1 MNVLPFK
8 ASPVQNRQCYHRSA
22 RTSGIDSKGTGEA
35 RVVKMATAYS
45 QKSDRD
51 LVLACQKREPA
62 AFEELVKRHQ
72 RTVYAL
78 LYQLAPD
85 WHDTSDL
92 AQECFIRVWRNINN
106 LRNPGAFRS
115 WLTQIVTNLFYDELR
130 KRPRR
135 IPTISMDETLD
146 GSDDVTAEQATRDI
160 ADTSTLPDERILSHE
175 LSDAIREAMTKLPE
189 QFRTAIVLREI
200 EGLSYEE
207 IAILTKTEMGT
218 VKSRIAR
225 ARTKLQ
231 ELLQPYLSG
240 SSTEVTG

>member
-1 MNVLPFK
+1 
-8 ASPVQNRQCYHRSA
+8 
-22 RTSGIDSKGTGEA
+22 
-35 RVVKMATAYS
+35 MATVYS

-51 LVLACQKREPA
+51 LVLACQKRDPA

-85 WHDTSDL
+85 WTDTSDL
-92 AQECFIRVWRNINN
+92 AQEVFIRIWRSINN
-106 LRNPGAFRS
+106 LRNPSSFRS

-135 IPTISMDETLD
+135 LPTVSMEETDNGED
-146 GSDDVTAEQATRDI
+146 GDSTTKDLPDSTA
-160 ADTSTLPDERILSHE
+160 LPDEIILSNE
-175 LSDAIREAMTKLPE
+175 LSEVIRHAMEKLPE
-189 QFRTAIVLREI
+189 QFRTAIVLREL

-231 ELLQPYLSG
+231 ELLQPYVERTKSSEVSG
-240 SSTEVTG
+240 

>member
-1 MNVLPFK
+1 
-8 ASPVQNRQCYHRSA
+8 
-22 RTSGIDSKGTGEA
+22 
-35 RVVKMATAYS
+35 MATAYS

-51 LVLACQKREPA
+51 LVLACQRREPA

-85 WHDTSDL
+85 WTDTADL
-92 AQECFIRVWRNINN
+92 AQEVFIRVYRSINN
-106 LRNPGAFRS
+106 LRNPSSFRS

-135 IPTISMDETLD
+135 LPTVSMDEAQSGDEEGDSHVTQ
-146 GSDDVTAEQATRDI
+146 DVT
-160 ADTSTLPDERILSHE
+160 DTHMQPDEKLLSNE
-175 LSDAIREAMTKLPE
+175 MNDVIRKAMMRLPE
-189 QFRTAIVLREI
+189 QFRTSIVLREV

-207 IAILTKTEMGT
+207 IAVITKTEMGT

-231 ELLQPYLSG
+231 ELLKPYLENKPAPS
-240 SSTEVTG
+240 EVTS

>member
-1 MNVLPFK
+1 
-8 ASPVQNRQCYHRSA
+8 
-22 RTSGIDSKGTGEA
+22 
-35 RVVKMATAYS
+35 MATAYS

-51 LVLACQKREPA
+51 LVLACQRREPQ

-85 WHDTSDL
+85 WSDTSDL
-92 AQECFIRVWRNINN
+92 AQEVFIRVYRSINN
-106 LRNPGAFRS
+106 LRNPSSFRS

-135 IPTISMDETLD
+135 LPTVSMNDSTDE
-146 GSDDVTAEQATRDI
+146 GEESESTRDI
-160 ADTSTLPDERILSHE
+160 IDSSPMPDEKALSHE
-175 LSDAIREAMTKLPE
+175 MTDVIRKAMMRLPE
-189 QFRTAIVLREI
+189 QFRTSIVLREV

-207 IAILTKTEMGT
+207 IAVITKTEMGT

-231 ELLQPYLSG
+231 ELLKPYLENKTSA
-240 SSTEVTG
+240 SEVPS

>member
-1 MNVLPFK
+1 
-8 ASPVQNRQCYHRSA
+8 
-22 RTSGIDSKGTGEA
+22 
-35 RVVKMATAYS
+35 MATAYS

-51 LVLACQKREPA
+51 LVLACQRREPP

-78 LYQLAPD
+78 LYQLAPE
-85 WHDTSDL
+85 WQDTADL
-92 AQECFIRVWRNINN
+92 AQDVFIRVWRSIGN

-135 IPTISMDETLD
+135 VPTVSMDEGID
-146 GSDDVTAEQATRDI
+146 EGDSDEGGGASRDI
-160 ADTSTLPDERILSHE
+160 PDSSMLPDERILTDE
-175 LSDAIREAMTKLPE
+175 LAVVIRQSMANLPE
-189 QFRTAIVLREI
+189 QFRTAIVLREL

-207 IAILTKTEMGT
+207 IAVLTKTEMGT

-225 ARTKLQ
+225 ARSKLQ
-231 ELLQPYLSG
+231 EILTPYLQG
-240 SSTEVTG
+240 QGTQRGVTD

>member
-1 MNVLPFK
+1 
-8 ASPVQNRQCYHRSA
+8 
-22 RTSGIDSKGTGEA
+22 
-35 RVVKMATAYS
+35 MATAYS

-51 LVLACQKREPA
+51 LVLACQRREPA

-85 WHDTSDL
+85 WTDTSDL
-92 AQECFIRVWRNINN
+92 AQEVFIRVWRSINN
-106 LRNPGAFRS
+106 LRNPSSFRS

-135 IPTISMDETLD
+135 LPTVSMDEPM
-146 GSDDVTAEQATRDI
+146 DDEEQTDVTRDI
-160 ADTSTLPDERILSHE
+160 ADVHPQPDEKLLSNE
-175 LSDAIREAMTKLPE
+175 MSDVIRRAMLRLPE
-189 QFRTAIVLREI
+189 QFRTSIVLREV

-207 IAILTKTEMGT
+207 IAVITKTEMGT

-231 ELLQPYLSG
+231 ELLKPYLENNT
-240 SSTEVTG
+240 SSTSEVSG

>member
-1 MNVLPFK
+1 MTILPF
-8 ASPVQNRQCYHRSA
+8 PVAPDRNRQCYHRSA
-22 RTSGIDSKGTGEA
+22 RTTGALSQDIGANLLE
-35 RVVKMATAYS
+35 MATAYS

-51 LVLACQKREPA
+51 LVLACQRREPA

-78 LYQLAPD
+78 LYQLAPE
-85 WHDTSDL
+85 WQDTADL
-92 AQECFIRVWRNINN
+92 AQDVFIRVWRSINN
-106 LRNPGAFRS
+106 LRNPSSFRS

-135 IPTISMDETLD
+135 VQTVSMDDTID
-146 GSDDVTAEQATRDI
+146 GDEMTADQATRDI
-160 ADTSTLPDERILSHE
+160 ADNSALPDETILSHE

-207 IAILTKTEMGT
+207 IAVLTKTEMGT

-225 ARTKLQ
+225 ARSKLQ
-231 ELLQPYLSG
+231 ELLQPYLS
-240 SSTEVTG
+240 SSSSEVTG

>member
-1 MNVLPFK
+1 MV
-8 ASPVQNRQCYHRSA
+8 
-22 RTSGIDSKGTGEA
+22 
-35 RVVKMATAYS
+35 TAYH
-45 QKSDRD
+45 QRSDRD
-51 LVLACQKREPA
+51 LVLACQRREPQ

-85 WHDTSDL
+85 WNDTSDL

-106 LRNPGAFRS
+106 LRNPSSFRS
-115 WLTQIVTNLFYDELR
+115 WLAQIVTNLFYDELR
-130 KRPRR
+130 RRPRR
-135 IPTISMDETLD
+135 VPTVSMDEGLD
-146 GSDDVTAEQATRDI
+146 SDDEHGDGPTRDI
-160 ADTSTLPDERILSHE
+160 PDSSTLPDERILNRE
-175 LSDAIREAMTKLPE
+175 LSEVIREAMRQLPE

-207 IAILTKTEMGT
+207 IAVLTKTEMGT

-231 ELLQPYLSG
+231 EMLQPYLEAKP
-240 SSTEVTG
+240 EVSDQ

>member
-1 MNVLPFK
+1 
-8 ASPVQNRQCYHRSA
+8 
-22 RTSGIDSKGTGEA
+22 
-35 RVVKMATAYS
+35 MATAYS

-51 LVLACQKREPA
+51 LVLACQKRDPA

-85 WHDTSDL
+85 WVDTSDL
-92 AQECFIRVWRNINN
+92 AQEVFIRVWRSINN
-106 LRNPGAFRS
+106 LRNPSSFRG

-130 KRPRR
+130 RRPRR
-135 IPTISMDETLD
+135 LPTVSMDEGLD
-146 GSDDVTAEQATRDI
+146 PDAEEGESATRDI
-160 ADTSTLPDERILSHE
+160 PDVTLLPDEKVLNRE
-175 LSDAIREAMTKLPE
+175 LSEVIREAMAKLPE
-189 QFRTAIVLREI
+189 QFRTAIVLREV

-231 ELLQPYLSG
+231 ELLQPYLQRTG
-240 SSTEVTG
+240 SSEVSS

>member
-1 MNVLPFK
+1 M
-8 ASPVQNRQCYHRSA
+8 
-22 RTSGIDSKGTGEA
+22 T
-35 RVVKMATAYS
+35 TAYS

-51 LVLACQKREPA
+51 LVLACQHRDPA

-85 WHDTSDL
+85 WQDTADL
-92 AQECFIRVWRNINN
+92 AQEVFIRVWRSINN
-106 LRNPGAFRS
+106 LRNPSSFRS

-135 IPTISMDETLD
+135 LPTVSMDEQISE
-146 GSDDVTAEQATRDI
+146 GSDETIEQATRDI
-160 ADTSTLPDERILSHE
+160 ADTSTLPDERILTRE
-175 LSDAIREAMTKLPE
+175 LSDAIREAMTQLPE

-207 IAILTKTEMGT
+207 IALLTKTEMGT

-240 SSTEVTG
+240 SASEVTG

>member
-1 MNVLPFK
+1 
-8 ASPVQNRQCYHRSA
+8 
-22 RTSGIDSKGTGEA
+22 
-35 RVVKMATAYS
+35 MATAYS

-51 LVLACQKREPA
+51 LVLACQKRDPA

-85 WHDTSDL
+85 WIDTSDL
-92 AQECFIRVWRNINN
+92 AQEVFIRVWRSINN
-106 LRNPGAFRS
+106 LRNPSSFRG

-135 IPTISMDETLD
+135 VPTVSMDEGIDPDAED
-146 GSDDVTAEQATRDI
+146 GESATRDI
-160 ADTSTLPDERILSHE
+160 PDVSMLPDEKILNRE
-175 LSDAIREAMTKLPE
+175 LSEVIREAMVKLPE
-189 QFRTAIVLREI
+189 QFRTAIVLREV

-231 ELLQPYLSG
+231 ELLQPYLQRTGNSEV
-240 SSTEVTG
+240 SS

>member
-1 MNVLPFK
+1 
-8 ASPVQNRQCYHRSA
+8 
-22 RTSGIDSKGTGEA
+22 
-35 RVVKMATAYS
+35 MATAYS

-51 LVLACQKREPA
+51 LVLACQKRDPA

-85 WHDTSDL
+85 WSDTSDL
-92 AQECFIRVWRNINN
+92 AQEVFIRVWRSINN
-106 LRNPGAFRS
+106 LRNPSSFRG

-130 KRPRR
+130 RRPRR
-135 IPTISMDETLD
+135 VPTVSMDEGLD
-146 GSDDVTAEQATRDI
+146 SDAEEGESATRDI
-160 ADTSTLPDERILSHE
+160 PDVSMLPDEKVLNRE
-175 LSDAIREAMTKLPE
+175 LSEVIREAMAKLPE
-189 QFRTAIVLREI
+189 QFRTAIVLREV

-231 ELLQPYLSG
+231 ELLQPYLQRTG
-240 SSTEVTG
+240 SSEVSS

>member
-1 MNVLPFK
+1 
-8 ASPVQNRQCYHRSA
+8 
-22 RTSGIDSKGTGEA
+22 
-35 RVVKMATAYS
+35 MATAYS

-51 LVLACQKREPA
+51 LVLACQKRDPA

-85 WHDTSDL
+85 WTDTSDL
-92 AQECFIRVWRNINN
+92 AQEVFIRVWRSINN
-106 LRNPGAFRS
+106 LRNPSSFRG

-130 KRPRR
+130 RRPRR
-135 IPTISMDETLD
+135 LPTISMDEGMD
-146 GSDDVTAEQATRDI
+146 PDAEEGESATRDI
-160 ADTSTLPDERILSHE
+160 PDVSLLPDEKVLNRE
-175 LSDAIREAMTKLPE
+175 LSEVIREAMAKLPE
-189 QFRTAIVLREI
+189 QFRTAIVLREV

-231 ELLQPYLSG
+231 ELLQPYLQRTG
-240 SSTEVTG
+240 SSEVSS

>member
-1 MNVLPFK
+1 
-8 ASPVQNRQCYHRSA
+8 
-22 RTSGIDSKGTGEA
+22 
-35 RVVKMATAYS
+35 MATAYS

-51 LVLACQKREPA
+51 LVLACQKRDPA

-85 WHDTSDL
+85 WVDTSDL
-92 AQECFIRVWRNINN
+92 AQEVFIRVWRSINN
-106 LRNPGAFRS
+106 LRNPSSFRG

-135 IPTISMDETLD
+135 VPTVSMDEGIDSGD
-146 GSDDVTAEQATRDI
+146 GDEGAGSATRDI
-160 ADTSTLPDERILSHE
+160 PDAKILPDEKILNQE
-175 LSDAIREAMTKLPE
+175 LSEVIREAMAKLPE
-189 QFRTAIVLREI
+189 QFRTAIVLREV

-225 ARTKLQ
+225 ARSKLQ
-231 ELLQPYLSG
+231 ELLQPYLQRTG
-240 SSTEVTG
+240 SSEVSG